1 MAGDTAV
8 LSGRTVAVLGY
19 GSQGRAQALNL
30 RDSGVQVV
38 VGVRNG
44 SPSAAR
50 ASADGLPVLP
60 MSEAVKRADLV
71 AVLTPDPSQPAL
83 YADVVAPSLKPGGA
97 LLFSH
102 GFNVRYGTIQPP
114 RSLDVLLVAPKA
126 PGAMVRETYQR
137 GQGVPCLLAV
147 HHDATGKARDLATGY
162 ATAIGGARAGLLW
175 TTFAEETETDLFGE
189 QAVLC
194 GGVTALVKAA
204 FETLTGAGYQPEVAY
219 FECLHELKLIV
230 DLMYRGGLAEMR
242 RTVSDTARYGDVTR
256 GPRVVDRHVR
266 EAMAAILAE
275 VRDGTF
281 AREWLAEDAAGRPR
295 LRELVARDE
304 AHPLEATGRKLR
316 ARMPW
321 LNGGKP

>member
-1 MAGDTAV
+1 MAVEQGV
-8 LSGRTVAVLGY
+8 LSGQTVAVLGY

-30 RDSGVQVV
+30 RDSGVDVV
-38 VGVRNG
+38 VGLRNG
-44 SPSAAR
+44 SGSAAR
-50 ASADGLPVLP
+50 AAADGLTALPVADAVQRAAVVAMLMPDPAQPVLF
-60 MSEAVKRADLV
+60 
-71 AVLTPDPSQPAL
+71 
-83 YADVVAPSLKPGGA
+83 ADVVQPHLRPGAA

-114 RSLDVLLVAPKA
+114 PGVDVLLVAPKA

-147 HHDATGKARDLATGY
+147 HNDATGRARAVATDY
-162 ATAIGGARAGLLW
+162 AGAIGGAREGLLW

-204 FETLTGAGYQPEVAY
+204 FETLTNAGYQPEVAY
-219 FECLHELKLIV
+219 YECLHELKLIV
-230 DLMYRGGLAEMR
+230 DLLYRGGVAEMR
-242 RTVSDTARYGDVTR
+242 RTVSDTARYGDVSR

-266 EAMAAILAE
+266 EAMAAILSE

-295 LRELVARDE
+295 LRELVARDD
-304 AHPLEATGRKLR
+304 AHLLEQTGRKLR
-316 ARMPW
+316 ACMPW